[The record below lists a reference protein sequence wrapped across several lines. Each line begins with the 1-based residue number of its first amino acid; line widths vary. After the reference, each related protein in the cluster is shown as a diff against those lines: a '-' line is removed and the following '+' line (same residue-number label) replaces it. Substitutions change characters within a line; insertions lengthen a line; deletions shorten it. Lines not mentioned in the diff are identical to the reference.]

1 MKIAQ
6 LVFFGFL
13 VVLLLFSATTWIN
26 FRQSERVQENT
37 EFFAHSTNVVRQS
50 NRFQRNILNIV
61 SSMRAYFL
69 TGERTFLTAFDS
81 AMLENRGIIRELD
94 SAADAVQRRPVEK
107 INVLNQRWNAEFT
120 RILAAAR
127 QSSAADSSPEALSAL
142 YKNEF
147 PELVRGEVAADLQ
160 REVRDFIN
168 AEYRRREESKTQLAE
183 SIAGTRRLSFTLTL
197 VSIVIGLVIAGFL
210 SYHVSTRILR
220 MVRMANSIAEG
231 QYNSQVAY
239 TGRDELGRLAGSLN
253 HMAQVLHANF
263 SELKRKN
270 AELDQFA
277 HIVSHDLKSPLRG
290 ISNVVSWIEED
301 HHEELPPKVQEYMAL
316 VKGRLERA
324 EHLISGIL
332 TYARI
337 GREQQARETV
347 VVRELLEEVLENQP
361 VRPGL
366 RVEFAHNL
374 PLLFTERLPL
384 YQVFANLVSNAV
396 KYHDKTEGHIRVY
409 HRETEQQFVFF
420 VNDDG
425 PGIDPAYHRKI
436 FQIFQTLQE
445 KESFESTGVGL
456 AIVKKILDARQE
468 TVEIQS
474 AAGSGTTISFTWKK

>member
-6 LVFFGFL
+6 LIFFGFL
-13 VVLLLFSATTWIN
+13 FVLLLFSLTTWIN

-69 TGERTFLTAFDS
+69 TGDRSFLQTFDS
-81 AMLENRGIIRELD
+81 AMLENTAILHELD
-94 SAADAVQRRPVEK
+94 SAADAQQRGPLQQ
-107 INVLNQRWNAEFT
+107 INALNQRWSAEFT
-120 RILAAAR
+120 NILTAALR
-127 QSSAADSSPEALSAL
+127 MSHSERNPEVLAAL
-142 YKNEF
+142 YKNQF
-147 PELVRGEVAADLQ
+147 PVLVQGDVAEDLQ
-160 REVRDFIN
+160 RELREFTN
-168 AEYRRREESKTQLAE
+168 NEYRRREVSKHQLAE
-183 SIAGTRRLSFTLTL
+183 TIASTRRLSFWLTF
-197 VSIVIGLVIAGFL
+197 VSIVMGLLIAGSL
-210 SYHVSTRILR
+210 SYLISTRILR

-231 QYNSQVAY
+231 QYDTQVAHP
-239 TGRDELGRLAGSLN
+239 GRDELGRLAASLN
-253 HMAQVLHANF
+253 HMARVLHTNF

-337 GREQQARETV
+337 GRDQQPLEPV
-347 VVRELLEEVLENQP
+347 DVRELLQEVVENQAL
-361 VRPGL
+361 RPGL
-366 RVEFAHNL
+366 TIEIAPNL
-374 PLLFTERLPL
+374 PSLNTERLPL
-384 YQVFANLVSNAV
+384 YQVFANLVSNAI
-396 KYHDKTEGHIRVY
+396 KYHDKPRGRIRVY
-409 HRETEQQFVFF
+409 HRELGQQLLFF
-420 VNDDG
+420 VEDDG

-468 TVEIQS
+468 TVEIRS
-474 AAGSGTTISFTWKK
+474 AEGSGTTITFTWKK